1 MLRSVGSRR
10 SAIGAALLALALA
23 GCGGS
28 SAGGS
33 PAGAGSTAATSPMQ
47 AAATAGG
54 GDTSSSSVKN
64 VCNAISLAD
73 VGTAFGGTW
82 HVMTDYASG
91 TPLVCGLSDGPHGMS
106 VELKPNGYATSGMS
120 MGNAVAGVGEETTI
134 LANTMWI
141 RRGADVI
148 VVIWLSN
155 MSPTITASL
164 ATFGKLLY
172 PKF

>member
-1 MLRSVGSRR
+1 MLRCDGSRR
-10 SAIGAALLALALA
+10 SAIGAALLGLALA
-23 GCGGS
+23 GCSGS
-28 SAGGS
+28 S
-33 PAGAGSTAATSPMQ
+33 AGAGSTAATSPTQ
-47 AAATAGG
+47 AASLTSG

-64 VCNAISLAD
+64 VCSVISLAD

-82 HVMTDYASG
+82 HVMTDYANG

-106 VELKPNGYATSGMS
+106 VELKPNGYASSGMS
-120 MGNAVAGVGEETTI
+120 MGNPVAGVGEETTI

-141 RRGADVI
+141 KRGADVI
-148 VVIWLSN
+148 VVTWLSTN
-155 MSPTITASL
+155 PPTLPASL